1 MVVRAYYSW
10 RPTPNA
16 TIEMCQETLL
26 DRATTKFFLA
36 SVQVMPPT
44 VKENAAPTA
53 TRDSVARPA
62 SSLSGDSS
70 TKQQPIPLEIP
81 VAVNGARGVD
91 GSDKREPFSENTK
104 TVLVFGSGA
113 VIRLSSS
120 VAPGQLLFLTNEKTK
135 KEVVCQVV
143 KSKNYRNVS
152 GYVELEFTEPAVG
165 FWGMRFPGDRLV
177 SVPTAAPVAPAVS
190 SPAAGSATVA
200 PRPLVSKVDAPA
212 AHVAPAPVA
221 KPAAPTVV
229 SRDTERKPSAAK
241 SVVPAAPKVE
251 APVVQKPVVPSP
263 SVASPAIASPKPE
276 VSASAVPQAPIEPTF
291 PIVDPSR
298 GAEAKA
304 FIIAPQPE
312 AAPIL
317 SAFDSEVA
325 SPSHEAV
332 SKDPEMEDLKQHTA
346 RLQEQLSSLHFADAD
361 STSAAR
367 PAQQTYVAPVI
378 AKKELPET
386 AAKALG
392 ISKVDKLARTKAKS
406 DDPVK
411 VASPSEQ
418 SSLAEE
424 ELKIP
429 SWLEPLVR
437 NAAVPASTEEPIE
450 PEKTQGPSEHAKAK
464 EITPEPLAFEPQENT
479 VELRTPNFGSSLA
492 VDEDASINSTGSPSS
507 GKGFLVGAIAA
518 GVLLAAAGGAWYWRQ
533 QSADAHASAPSAQ
546 MSTVSFPSAGSQA
559 PSQGNA
565 TMEALTAKRSMEG
578 MTAKPSM
585 EGMTAK
591 PSMATGP
598 SPQAKPPAQNPSP
611 LASSTIAQS
620 NPQANPAS
628 VIPASASTTSAR
640 TLQPSSSPA
649 KSGSV
654 TASAEPAPEPEQP
667 KKPALGAVHL
677 ATPKVTQ
684 RRNAQNSLDA
694 DAGLGLNPLPET
706 DADALNTGLVLDNK
720 QPAAPTTPLPVGGD
734 VRQAKLLSSLP
745 PVYPALAKSQHVSGD
760 VRIDALIDA
769 NGRVTTMKVVSGPT
783 LLHQAAMDAL
793 RQWKY
798 QPALL
803 DGKPVAMH
811 LTVTIQFHLQ

>member
-1 MVVRAYYSW
+1 
-10 RPTPNA
+10 
-16 TIEMCQETLL
+16 
-26 DRATTKFFLA
+26 
-36 SVQVMPPT
+36 MPPT

-53 TRDSVARPA
+53 TPESAARSA

-81 VAVNGARGVD
+81 VAVNGARAVD

-143 KSKNYRNVS
+143 KSKNHRKVS

-177 SVPTAAPVAPAVS
+177 PVSPAAPVAPAVS
-190 SPAAGSATVA
+190 SPAAGSAAVA
-200 PRPLVSKVDAPA
+200 ARPLVSKMDAPA

-229 SRDTERKPSAAK
+229 SRGTEPNRSATN
-241 SVVPAAPKVE
+241 SVVSAAPKVE
-251 APVVQKPVVPSP
+251 APVVQKPVVPPP
-263 SVASPAIASPKPE
+263 SIASPAIASPKPE
-276 VSASAVPQAPIEPTF
+276 VSASAAPQAPIEPAF

-298 GAEAKA
+298 GAETKA

-312 AAPIL
+312 EAPIL
-317 SAFDSEVA
+317 STFDEDSLVKAPEALPAASTVV

-346 RLQEQLSSLHFADAD
+346 RLQEQLSSLHFADVD

-367 PAQQTYVAPVI
+367 PAQQAYAAPVI
-378 AKKELPET
+378 AKKEVPET

-392 ISKVDKLARTKAKS
+392 ISKVGKLAPIKAKPA
-406 DDPVK
+406 DPVK
-411 VASPSEQ
+411 VASPSEK

-450 PEKTQGPSEHAKAK
+450 PEKTHGPSEHAKAK
-464 EITPEPLAFEPQENT
+464 ETTPEPLAFEPQENIA
-479 VELRTPNFGSSLA
+479 ELRTPNFGSSLA
-492 VDEDASINSTGSPSS
+492 FDEDASINSTGSPSS

-518 GVLLAAAGGAWYWRQ
+518 VVLLAAAGGAWYWRQ

-559 PSQGNA
+559 PSQGN
-565 TMEALTAKRSMEG
+565 TTVEDMTAKRSR
-578 MTAKPSM
+578 

-591 PSMATGP
+591 PSMATRP

-611 LASSTIAQS
+611 LASSTNAQS
-620 NPQANPAS
+620 NAQTNPAS
-628 VIPASASTTSAR
+628 VMPASVSTASVR
-640 TLQPSSSPA
+640 TVQPSSSPV
-649 KSGSV
+649 KGGSV

-684 RRNAQNSLDA
+684 RRNTQNSLDA
-694 DAGLGLNPLPET
+694 DAGVGLDALPEA
-706 DADALNTGLVLDNK
+706 DADALKTGLVLDNK
-720 QPAAPTTPLPVGGD
+720 QPAAPAAALPIGGD
-734 VRQAKLLSSLP
+734 VKQAKLLSSLP

-769 NGRVTTMKVVSGPT
+769 NGRVTTMKIVSGPT